1 MSNENKKPLLMSFE
15 SIPIVLRYE
24 VSECMVKITITK
36 LNGGYI
42 DMKSIK
48 IEPPKNGTIHEKK
61 FSGFNFFPNCL
72 KI

>member
-1 MSNENKKPLLMSFE
+1 MSYENKKPLLMSFE

-42 DMKSIK
+42 DIK
-48 IEPPKNGTIHEKK
+48 LSKLTPPKMVPFTKK
-61 FSGFNFFPNCL
+61 NSAASISFR
-72 KI
+72 IA

>member
-1 MSNENKKPLLMSFE
+1 MSYENKKPLLMSFE

-42 DMKSIK
+42 DLKSIK
-48 IEPPKNGTIHEKK
+48 IDPPKNGTINEKNSAASIS
-61 FSGFNFFPNCL
+61 FR
-72 KI
+72 IA